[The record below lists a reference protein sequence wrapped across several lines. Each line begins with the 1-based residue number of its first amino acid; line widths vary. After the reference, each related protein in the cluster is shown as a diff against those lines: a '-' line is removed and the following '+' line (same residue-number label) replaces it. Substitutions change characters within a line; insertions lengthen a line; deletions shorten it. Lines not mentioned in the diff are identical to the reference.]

1 MTGALSLAWA
11 PLFPW
16 PVVGLLATATL
27 MVVVFALWRRARG
40 TWWRALALGTLV
52 LALANPSLVREER
65 EPLDDVALVVVDE
78 SPSQAI
84 APRGEQSEA
93 AAAHLLEAL
102 GRLPGTETRLLRA
115 GAATAAMSRRCTSR
129 SESSRRANSS

>member
-65 EPLDDVALVVVDE
+65 ELRDDVALVVVAE
-78 SPSQAI
+78 SPS
-84 APRGEQSEA
+84 P
-93 AAAHLLEAL
+93 AL
-102 GRLPGTETRLLRA
+102 VDPP
-115 GAATAAMSRRCTSR
+115 TS
-129 SESSRRANSS
+129 SSRPLEIETCRDRTSWWRAIK

>member
-52 LALANPSLVREER
+52 LALANQILVREER
-65 EPLDDVALVVVDE
+65 EPLDDVALVVFDE

-93 AAAHLLEAL
+93 AVAHLL
-102 GRLPGTETRLLRA
+102 
-115 GAATAAMSRRCTSR
+115 
-129 SESSRRANSS
+129 